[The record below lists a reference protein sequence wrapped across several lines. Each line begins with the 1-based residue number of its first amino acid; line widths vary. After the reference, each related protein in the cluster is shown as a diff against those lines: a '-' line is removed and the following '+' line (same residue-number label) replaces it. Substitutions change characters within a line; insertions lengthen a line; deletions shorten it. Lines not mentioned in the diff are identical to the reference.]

1 VQMLLLGWV
10 EKGAAKDTTGTDQ
23 ITD

>member
-10 EKGAAKDTTGTDQ
+10 EKGAAKDTTGTDH